1 MEQTG
6 LYIMSVAADLMG
18 LHPSTLRLWERK
30 GLLTPSR
37 TEGGTRLYSDANLAR
52 MRRICALT
60 DDRVNLAGIARILE
74 LEDELAALRSAPPAP
89 LDDGDEYAAA
99 PDMQTHDAPAKP
111 VDPDGARP
119 DCNCGRPE

>member
-1 MEQTG
+1 MDRTG

-37 TEGGTRLYSDANLAR
+37 TEGGTRLYSNANLAR

-60 DDRVNLAGIARILE
+60 DERVNLAGIARILE
-74 LEDELAALRSAPPAP
+74 LEDELAAIRSARPAP
-89 LDDGDEYAAA
+89 PDHAGNAATPEQANRRRSDE
-99 PDMQTHDAPAKP
+99 PT
-111 VDPDGARP
+111 
-119 DCNCGRPE
+119 